1 MFASVRFIISFDSSC
16 EQMYI
21 TPNTASSRKY
31 RLFQEGERARLKLP
45 SSCIERTFWFS
56 SHGDGAGIY
65 AICEQTNP
73 RWCTM
78 MCKIEPV
85 YKVVKSRK
93 MRSLTTRV
101 DFIFGFCIKSWSRTH
116 SISGIDHHWVMLSC
130 YRDDSCRVGASFVR
144 DRVSVF
150 VARPAG
156 RTFFRNGDTPINGQP
171 ASCSIS
177 RPNFKL
183 KASGPKKS
191 QTPT

>member
-1 MFASVRFIISFDSSC
+1 
-16 EQMYI
+16 
-21 TPNTASSRKY
+21 
-31 RLFQEGERARLKLP
+31 
-45 SSCIERTFWFS
+45 
-56 SHGDGAGIY
+56 
-65 AICEQTNP
+65 
-73 RWCTM
+73 M

-116 SISGIDHHWVMLSC
+116 AISGIDHHWVMLSC

-156 RTFFRNGDTPINGQP
+156 RTFFRNGDTPIGDTIGIANTGIYVTVHTNHWNEP
-171 ASCSIS
+171 LVRTVGKIDERKRLDDVIIAENN
-177 RPNFKL
+177 RL
-183 KASGPKKS
+183 D
-191 QTPT
+191 

>member
-1 MFASVRFIISFDSSC
+1 MCIS
-16 EQMYI
+16 
-21 TPNTASSRKY
+21 PNTVSSRKY
-31 RLFQEGERARLKLP
+31 RLFQEGERERLNLP
-45 SSCIERTFWFS
+45 SSCIEWTFWFS
-56 SHGDGAGIY
+56 SHGDEAGIY
-65 AICEQTNP
+65 AIYEQTNP

-93 MRSLTTRV
+93 MRSLTRRV

-116 SISGIDHHWVMLSC
+116 AISGIDHHWVMLSC

-156 RTFFRNGDTPINGQP
+156 LPFFEMITPSWPLGGRWYGTLEHRSMGKLGLAKLMLCIVGTSQP
-171 ASCSIS
+171 EVCVTAKIIS
-177 RPNFKL
+177 R
-183 KASGPKKS
+183 
-191 QTPT
+191 